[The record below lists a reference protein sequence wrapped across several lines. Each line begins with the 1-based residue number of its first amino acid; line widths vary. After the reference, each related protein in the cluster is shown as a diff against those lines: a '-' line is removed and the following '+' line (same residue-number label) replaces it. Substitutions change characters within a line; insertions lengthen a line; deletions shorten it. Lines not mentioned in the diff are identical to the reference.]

1 MHKRANELRDKI
13 GYQAE
18 DAKNSIEERSIVPGI
33 LKKKKKNKLL
43 I

>member
-18 DAKNSIEERSIVPGI
+18 DAKNSIEEKVYRSRHPEEE
-33 LKKKKKNKLL
+33 KEE
-43 I
+43 